1 VFQPFEGGLV
11 RVLDPVT
18 RAAFFF
24 EDVQATVLREL
35 DGRAAAEIAAA
46 VLEDPDAAPVV
57 ASFGERCRA
66 LGLTTDDDVASRS
79 ARQRATMRGESEAKR
94 DALLAQLL
102 SWARRTIPFYRQ
114 RLTGIPE
121 VRRARDLEHLPL
133 MGKRDLREHFAQL
146 MPDGID
152 VLALS
157 QGNEALVTA
166 TSGTTGERLQCV
178 LDLKA
183 PSYLPTHPGLEP
195 IPGGLAA
202 ARTVVFTTPICSGTV
217 CHMGGMRYEE
227 RLTSHTLVL
236 NSSDRVM
243 RLTRGEL
250 ESIVEDCERY
260 RPTILQCDPVYA
272 LALVRA
278 LEREKLP
285 LPRVAVV
292 WTTYEYCSRLHHDA
306 LERAFGV
313 PVFNVYGA
321 TEAGGGQSL
330 FECERGTH
338 HVREDAFVVELL
350 RDGRPVDEGA
360 LGELTVT
367 TLRHRF
373 MPLVRYSS
381 GDLARALP
389 GCDCSHAHLPA
400 VRLEGRLKD
409 CLPTAD
415 GRIVTTYEVDE
426 QFAGV
431 DFLDFYR
438 LEQRGADQYD
448 LLGVLRP
455 GADTVGAVPL
465 LERLGALLRAK
476 VRTRWVREI
485 PAEKSLKYRLTVPA
499 PAMELSSW

>member
-1 VFQPFEGGLV
+1 VFQTFEDGVV

-18 RAAFFF
+18 RTVFFF
-24 EDVQATVLREL
+24 DEVQASVLRAL
-35 DGRAAAEIAAA
+35 DGRAPAEIAAA
-46 VLEDPDAAPVV
+46 VLVDPDAEPVV
-57 ASFGERCRA
+57 AKFLERCRA

-79 ARQRATMRGESEAKR
+79 ARQRATLRGELEAKR
-94 DALLAQLL
+94 DASLAQLL

-114 RLTGIPE
+114 RLSGMPE
-121 VRRARDLEHLPL
+121 VRRARDLEQLPL
-133 MGKRDLREHFAQL
+133 MGKRDLREQFTQL
-146 MPDGID
+146 IPDGID

-157 QGNEALVTA
+157 QQNEAVVTG
-166 TSGTTGERLQCV
+166 TSGSTDERLQCV
-178 LDLKA
+178 LDLKPPA
-183 PSYLPTHPGLEP
+183 YLPTHPGLEP

-202 ARTVVFTTPICSGTV
+202 ARMAVFTTPICSGTV
-217 CHMGGMRYEE
+217 CHMGGMRYED
-227 RLTSHTLVL
+227 RLSPHMLVL

-260 RPTILQCDPVYA
+260 RPTIFMCDPVYA

-292 WTTYEYCSRLHHDA
+292 WTTYEYCSRLQRDA
-306 LERAFGV
+306 LGRAFGV
-313 PVFNVYGA
+313 PVFNSYGA
-321 TEAGGGQSL
+321 TDAGGLQSL
-330 FECERGTH
+330 FQCERGTL
-338 HVREDAFVVELL
+338 HVREDSFVLELL
-350 RDGRPVDEGA
+350 RDGRPVEAGA

-373 MPLVRYSS
+373 MPVVRYRT

-400 VRLEGRLKD
+400 VRLEGRVKD
-409 CLPTAD
+409 CLRTAD
-415 GRIVTTYEVDE
+415 GRIVTTYDVDE
-426 QFAGV
+426 QFADV
-431 DFLDFYR
+431 SFLDFYR
-438 LEQRGADQYD
+438 LEQHGADQYD

-455 GADTVGAVPL
+455 GADTVDAAPL
-465 LERLGALLRAK
+465 LERLGALLRGQ
-476 VRTRWVREI
+476 VRARWVREI

-499 PAMELSSW
+499 PGMELSSW